1 MRIGRIL
8 AGSIRAMR
16 QNRMR
21 TCFMMLGTFVGV
33 AALMVILALGRG
45 AQAQILRRFDR
56 MFSGHTMFVR
66 AGGGRVRTGAHGPPT
81 TTLTLDDL
89 RAIDSALDEVIMV
102 DPIQMAGT
110 REVTFEG
117 QTRRIRVDGHAEAA
131 EVVWNRPATRGEYFT
146 ARDVTSGARVALIGP
161 TVERELFGGQ
171 DPVGKQIRIGGIP
184 FQVVGVLAPM
194 GMDPH
199 GLDKDNEIVIPVTTL
214 MRRVRNVDYIA
225 SAKLLLGEGIDLDAT
240 VAQVR
245 RLLRARHAL
254 GPGQDDDFGLFT
266 PVQVRQMVRSTNRVF
281 TVFLPLVAA
290 LSIAIGGLVVAN
302 LMLMTVHDR
311 RAEIGLRRA
320 LGARAQDIRLQFIAE
335 SAAVTGVGGALAVVA
350 GYGVLLVMGRTS
362 GVAVGIPWGP
372 ALLGLGC
379 AIAVGLI
386 AGVAPARRAANLDPV
401 AALR

>member
-1 MRIGRIL
+1 MRIRRIL

-21 TCFMMLGTFVGV
+21 TFFMMLGTFVGV

-45 AQAQILRRFDR
+45 AQAQILQRFDR

-66 AGGGRVRTGAHGPPT
+66 AGGGRVRPGAHGPPT
-81 TTLTLDDL
+81 TTLTLDDM
-89 RAIDSALDEVIMV
+89 RVIDSALDQVIMV
-102 DPIQMAGT
+102 DPMQMAGT

-117 QTRRIRVDGHAEAA
+117 QTRRIRVDGHAEVA
-131 EVVWNRPATRGEYFT
+131 EVVWNRPATRGNYFT
-146 ARDVTSGARVALIGP
+146 ARDVTTAARVALIGP

-225 SAKLLLGEGIDLDAT
+225 SAKLLLAEGIDPDAT
-240 VAQVR
+240 VDQVR
-245 RLLRARHAL
+245 QLLRARHAL
-254 GPGQDDDFGLFT
+254 GPGQDDDFGLYT
-266 PVQVRQMVRSTNRVF
+266 PVQVRQIVRSTNRVF

-335 SAAVTGVGGALAVVA
+335 SAAVTGVGGVLAIAA
-350 GYGVLLVMGRTS
+350 GYGVLLVLGRTS

-372 ALLGLGC
+372 ALFGLGC